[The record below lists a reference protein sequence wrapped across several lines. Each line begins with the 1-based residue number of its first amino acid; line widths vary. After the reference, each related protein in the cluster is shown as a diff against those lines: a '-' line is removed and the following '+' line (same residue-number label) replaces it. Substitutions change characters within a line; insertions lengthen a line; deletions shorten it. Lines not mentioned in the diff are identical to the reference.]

1 LTVAEDSRIPLQLS
15 QQCVVA
21 SIQVDLDD
29 DVLLAFKREL
39 LELLST
45 SGARGV
51 ILDLSGVSVM
61 DADDFRA
68 LRDTMD
74 MARLMGAASIVS
86 GLQPGVVSALIDL
99 DANTEGVEATLTL
112 DDAYAHMAAL
122 RAERPERGAIWVDDA
137 EPDEEPVDSDV
148 DTLEGEGA
156 GGVDPA
162 TRVDDAS

>member
-1 LTVAEDSRIPLQLS
+1 MTAGEDSRIPLQLS

-29 DVLLAFKREL
+29 HVLMAFRREL
-39 LELLST
+39 LELLKT

-51 ILDLSGVSVM
+51 ILDLSGVNVM

-68 LRDTMD
+68 LRDTMQ

-99 DANTEGVEATLTL
+99 DVDIGDVEATLTL
-112 DDAYAHMAAL
+112 DDAYEHMAAL
-122 RAERPERGAIWVDDA
+122 RAERPPSAGSWF
-137 EPDEEPVDSDV
+137 SDV
-148 DTLEGEGA
+148 NADMEMAEGKDGSDANSAAGA
-156 GGVDPA
+156 A
-162 TRVDDAS
+162 DAP

>member
-1 LTVAEDSRIPLQLS
+1 MTAGEDSRIPLQLS

-29 DVLLAFKREL
+29 DVLMAFRREL
-39 LELLST
+39 LELLKT

-51 ILDLSGVSVM
+51 ILDLSGVNVM

-68 LRDTMD
+68 LRDTMQ

-99 DANTEGVEATLTL
+99 DADIEGVEATLTL
-112 DDAYAHMAAL
+112 DDAYEHMAAL
-122 RAERPERGAIWVDDA
+122 RAERPPSAGGWF
-137 EPDEEPVDSDV
+137 SDV
-148 DTLEGEGA
+148 NADTDTAEA
-156 GGVDPA
+156 GF
-162 TRVDDAS
+162 DADSAAEAADAP

>member
-1 LTVAEDSRIPLQLS
+1 MNPAADSRIPLQLS

-29 DVLLAFKREL
+29 DVLMAFRQEL
-39 LELLST
+39 LQLLRA

-68 LRDTMD
+68 LRDTMH
-74 MARLMGAASIVS
+74 MARLMGAVSVLS

-99 DANTEGVEATLTL
+99 DAETEDVEATLTL
-112 DDAYAHMAAL
+112 DDAFERMSRL
-122 RAERPERGAIWVDDA
+122 RADREGDEWQRITEKEEGHIESVGLTEVDMDGELDDA
-137 EPDEEPVDSDV
+137 P
-148 DTLEGEGA
+148 
-156 GGVDPA
+156 
-162 TRVDDAS
+162 